1 MKIATLVLFSL
12 LVSCESMDMKDKTE
26 NFLQAENLND
36 FDCINKQADSAASL
50 KDAQKWIV
58 GKWRLKGIISML
70 PSNQVPDIELEFF
83 EDGGVFV
90 YKNGVNTYTDAY
102 SIVEKTEN
110 SYSYLKLIGDN
121 MILDHQ
127 ETPIPR
133 GVLRICEKELMID
146 QGMAFDA
153 PAYLFRKE

>member
-12 LVSCESMDMKDKTE
+12 FVSCESLDMKDQSE
-26 NFLQAENLND
+26 NFLQAENMED

-50 KDAQKWIV
+50 RDAQKWIV
-58 GKWRLKGIISML
+58 GKWQLKGVITML
-70 PSNQVPDIELEFF
+70 PTTQVPDIEVEFF

-90 YKNGVNTYTDAY
+90 YKNGKNTYTDAY
-102 SIVEKTEN
+102 SIVEKNEN
-110 SYSYLKLIGDN
+110 SYRYLQLIGDN
-121 MILDHQ
+121 MMIDYE

-133 GVLRICEKELMID
+133 GTLRICEKELMID